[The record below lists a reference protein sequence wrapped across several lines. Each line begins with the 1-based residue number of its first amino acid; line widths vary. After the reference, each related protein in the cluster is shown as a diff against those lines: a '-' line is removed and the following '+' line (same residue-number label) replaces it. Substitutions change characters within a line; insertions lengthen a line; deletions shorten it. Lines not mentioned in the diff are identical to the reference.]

1 MNKINFQN
9 LPSTATPLNAENL
22 NQMQSNIEN
31 AINSLKPTE
40 LFYSSSGETSTI
52 ILNDNVTN
60 YDILTITGQ
69 STDGHQCS
77 TTIYKPAINNKF
89 VLVAPKISSGTTI
102 YNKQAVF
109 VISELNKI
117 IMLENYEL
125 QGNTTAVSGPY
136 IKITAVLG
144 YKA

>member
-60 YDILTITGQ
+60 YDILTITGK

-125 QGNTTAVSGPY
+125 QGNTTAVSGLY